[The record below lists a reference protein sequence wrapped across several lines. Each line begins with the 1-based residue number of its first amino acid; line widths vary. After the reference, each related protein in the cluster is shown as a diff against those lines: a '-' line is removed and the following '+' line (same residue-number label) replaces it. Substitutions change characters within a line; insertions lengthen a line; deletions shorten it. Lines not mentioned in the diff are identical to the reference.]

1 MSKKTLD
8 TAAGKFYINGGKGL
22 DESLLLENQVAK
34 QKAEKEAE
42 ELNRILLEA
51 AKNKQ
56 EEINAKLQTLEL
68 IPMGNKV
75 MFQAYPQNPYRK
87 IMEGSI
93 IVEFDGSFKNPDS
106 GEWDKQKELV
116 GCAKVLEVGPE
127 VKYIKPG
134 DDIYYDT
141 RTCYPVPFMSLGYQM
156 TSEPQV
162 LCILNEGLKDRFKMF

>member
-8 TAAGKFYINGGKGL
+8 AAAGKFYISGGKGL

-34 QKAEKEAE
+34 QKMEKEAE
-42 ELNRILLEA
+42 ELNKILLEA
-51 AKNKQ
+51 SKTKQ
-56 EEINAKLQTLEL
+56 EEINAKLERLEL

-75 MFQAYPQNPYRK
+75 MFLAYPQNPYRK
-87 IMEGSI
+87 IMEGNI
-93 IVEFDGSFKNPDS
+93 IVEYDGSFRNPDS
-106 GEWDKQKELV
+106 GEWDKQKDLV
-116 GCAKVLEVGPE
+116 GCAKVIEVGPE
-127 VKYIKPG
+127 CKFLKPG

-162 LCILNEGLKDRFKMF
+162 LCALNEGLKNRLNMF